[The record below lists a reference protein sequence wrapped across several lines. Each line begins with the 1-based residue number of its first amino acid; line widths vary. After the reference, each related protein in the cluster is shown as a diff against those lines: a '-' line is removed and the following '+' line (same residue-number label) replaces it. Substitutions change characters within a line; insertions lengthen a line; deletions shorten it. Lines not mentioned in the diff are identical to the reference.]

1 MMYQPQ
7 SPRPPHQVLPTMYD
21 LPSEDPREPGL
32 PDEFHE
38 FQPQL
43 LRETFQSP
51 EYPLDDVFI
60 GTDINLYYDSLHTQ
74 WYKRPDW
81 FLVLGAARAQS
92 QEDLRLSYVIW
103 QESVDPFLMVEL
115 LSPGTEDEDL
125 GQKVRSLTERD
136 TPPGKW
142 EVYERILRVP
152 YYAIFDRYSNH
163 LRVFCLQGTRYRE
176 VDLSEQRLWF
186 EEIKLGLGVWEGPYQ
201 GAMGLWLRWYDGA
214 GDWLPTPAER
224 AEQESQRAEQE
235 RLRAEQESQRAEQE
249 RLRAEQ
255 AEILLAEE
263 RSRSQKLLDQLRLL
277 GVNPDDAAG
286 GEQ

>member
-1 MMYQPQ
+1 MYQPN
-7 SPRPPHQVLPTMYD
+7 SPRQPHQVLPTMYD

-43 LRETFQSP
+43 LRETFLSP

-60 GTDINLYYDSLHTQ
+60 GTDINLYYDGLHPQ

-81 FLVLGAARAQS
+81 FLVLGVARAQV
-92 QEDLRLSYVIW
+92 QAELRLSYVVW

-125 GQKVRSLTERD
+125 GQKVRPLAGISQSTLTERD

-152 YYAIFDRYSNH
+152 YYAIFDRYSNQ
-163 LRVFCLQGTRYRE
+163 LRVFCLQGTRYQE
-176 VDLSEQRLWF
+176 MALSEQRLWF
-186 EEIKLGLGVWEGPYQ
+186 EEIKLGLGVWQGQYQ
-201 GAMGLWLRWYDGA
+201 KVEGLWLRWYDEA
-214 GDWLPTPAER
+214 GNWLLTPAER
-224 AEQESQRAEQE
+224 AEQEKLRADRAE
-235 RLRAEQESQRAEQE
+235 SQLE
-249 RLRAEQ
+249 
-255 AEILLAEE
+255 EE
-263 RSRSQKLLDQLRLL
+263 RSRSQKLLEQLRSL
-277 GVNPDDAAG
+277 GVDPNLA
-286 GEQ
+286 E

>member
-1 MMYQPQ
+1 MTLSLEAFFMYQFN

-43 LRETFQSP
+43 LRETFRSP
-51 EYPLDDVFI
+51 EYSMDDVFI
-60 GTDINLYYDSLHTQ
+60 GTDINLYYDSLHPQ

-81 FLVLGAARAQS
+81 FLVLGVARAQV

-103 QESVDPFLMVEL
+103 QESVAPFLMVEL

-152 YYAIFDRYSNH
+152 YYAIFDRYSNQ
-163 LRVFCLQGTRYRE
+163 LRVFCLQGTRYQE
-176 VDLSEQRLWF
+176 MALSEQQLWF
-186 EEIKLGLGVWEGPYQ
+186 EEIKLGLGVWQGRFQ
-201 GAMGLWLRWYDGA
+201 GAMGLWLRWFDEA
-214 GDWLPTPAER
+214 GWLPTPGER
-224 AEQESQRAEQE
+224 AEQEK
-235 RLRAEQESQRAEQE
+235 LRAEQEK
-249 RLRAEQ
+249 LRAER
-255 AEILLAEE
+255 AENLLEEE
-263 RSRSQKLLDQLRLL
+263 RARSQKLLDQLRSL
-277 GVNPDDAAG
+277 GVDPDG
-286 GEQ
+286 G